1 MSLLAASSYLQVQ
14 SIPWSPLVYE
24 LVETCWDMLPRWSHT
39 AWPHLGIPE
48 GWSREN
54 RGWKLWASF
63 AGFMMDSMWCYQCWS
78 WVEMMFLYVSIWFYM
93 FLDSPFTMFLDMFPS
108 KSQLKVALKRRYRA
122 TGARDASVAEDG
134 ALLRTRV
141 IGRVRDTAPARV
153 WLRAFESLL
162 KPTDIS
168 RDFMPCCSKHICDGI
183 R

>member
-122 TGARDASVAEDG
+122 TGCSWRICGRGWRTASHPRDRACPRHGPCTSVVACFRVVAEADRHLERLH
-134 ALLRTRV
+134 AMLQQTHL
-141 IGRVRDTAPARV
+141 
-153 WLRAFESLL
+153 WW
-162 KPTDIS
+162 
-168 RDFMPCCSKHICDGI
+168 H
-183 R
+183 

>member
-1 MSLLAASSYLQVQ
+1 
-14 SIPWSPLVYE
+14 
-24 LVETCWDMLPRWSHT
+24 
-39 AWPHLGIPE
+39 
-48 GWSREN
+48 
-54 RGWKLWASF
+54 
-63 AGFMMDSMWCYQCWS
+63 
-78 WVEMMFLYVSIWFYM
+78 M
-93 FLDSPFTMFLDMFPS
+93 FLDSAFTMFLDMFPS